1 MEIFGYRGLIINVLM
16 RLVQT
21 GHSNSECWEVACA
34 VGKSQEHNGQQEQSR
49 QGDYFV
55 AFGTMIEECVSD

>member
-1 MEIFGYRGLIINVLM
+1 MLK
-16 RLVQT
+16 
-21 GHSNSECWEVACA
+21 VACGI
-34 VGKSQEHNGQQEQSR
+34 GKSQEHSGRQEQSR